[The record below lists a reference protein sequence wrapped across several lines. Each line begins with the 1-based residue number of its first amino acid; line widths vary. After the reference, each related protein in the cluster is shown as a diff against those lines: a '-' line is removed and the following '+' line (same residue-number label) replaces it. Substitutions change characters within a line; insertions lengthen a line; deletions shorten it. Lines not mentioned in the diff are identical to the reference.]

1 MISGINSASVVAS
14 GNLSAL
20 KKAINTEENL
30 MGSLINSMEEQSNL
44 QTQGNDS
51 PYHVVPASLPQNN
64 SNGKLDIM
72 A

>member
-1 MISGINSASVVAS
+1 MISGINSASVVVS

-30 MGSLINSMEEQSNL
+30 MSSLINGMEEQSSL
-44 QTQGNDS
+44 QTQGNNSSNAASD
-51 PYHVVPASLPQNN
+51 SLPQNH
-64 SNGKLDIM
+64 SNGRLDIM